1 MKKKIQKYRLSIQI
15 LCLILTI
22 TSFLINSEVATLV
35 FLGLTIFSGVF
46 YCGWICPFGFIQEIF
61 GRIGSLLGIKKR
73 KMPMLI
79 HKILVFIRY
88 IILGLVLII
97 AWDSIFNILAFDPRA
112 NFLRLL
118 SLNMITIGAIAVISF
133 FLIVSLFYE
142 RPFCNYFCYQGA
154 KYGLFSILRPL
165 TIKRNESI
173 CVNCKKCDNIC
184 PMNIE
189 VSKCGNLRSPQCI
202 NCFKCITDC
211 PVEGALSYGKMV
223 MTKNEKKKYIGTLTA
238 TVSILIIAFFVH
250 SVFIEPKSQETETNK
265 QIETQTVPSNPD
277 ESKVITEED
286 TKNLG
291 DAAGIADGVYTGKGE
306 GYKGTIVVQITV
318 KSEQIIA
325 VEVLEQKDDKKWFN
339 RAYSVIPDKIIE
351 NQSTEVD
358 AVSGASF
365 SSKGIIDG
373 VKDALNNAHK
383 NN

>member
-15 LCLILTI
+15 LCLVFTI
-22 TSFLINSEVATLV
+22 TSFLINSEMATLV
-35 FLGLTIFSGVF
+35 FLSLTLLSGVF
-46 YCGWICPFGFIQEIF
+46 HCGWICPFGFIQEIF
-61 GRIGSLLGIKKR
+61 GNIGRLLGIRKR

-79 HKILVFIRY
+79 HKILASIRY

-97 AWDSIFNILAFDPRA
+97 ASDLIFNILAFDPRA
-112 NFLRLL
+112 NFLRVL
-118 SLNMITIGAIAVISF
+118 SLNMITIGAIVVISF

-154 KYGLFSILRPL
+154 RYGLFSILRPL

-173 CVNCKKCDNIC
+173 CVNCKKCDFIC

-202 NCFKCITDC
+202 NCFKCITNC
-211 PVEGALSYGKMV
+211 PVEGALSYGKMA
-223 MTKNEKKKYIGTLTA
+223 MTKNEKKKYLGTLTA
-238 TVSILIIAFFVH
+238 IVSILIIAFIVH
-250 SVFIEPKSQETETNK
+250 SVFIGPKSQETEANQ
-265 QIETQTVPSNPD
+265 QIENEIEPSNSD

-291 DAAGIADGVYTGKGE
+291 DAAGITDGVYTGKGD
-306 GYKGTIVVQITV
+306 GFKDTIVVQITV
-318 KSEQIIA
+318 KDEQIVT
-325 VEVLEQKDDKKWFN
+325 VEVTQQNDDRKWFN
-339 RAYSVIPDKIIE
+339 RAYRVIPDKIIE
-351 NQSTEVD
+351 KQSTEVD

-373 VKDALNNAHK
+373 VKDALNNADK
-383 NN
+383 K